1 MIKTADHRS
10 PSEVLPMID
19 ATVYKNVLGSF
30 PSGVTVITTQDDD
43 GSVVGLTASAF
54 SSLSM
59 DPPLVL
65 FCPNYSSGS
74 YPVLI
79 KNKRFAIHVLSG
91 GQQTEAYAFARKGK
105 DKAQGI
111 EWTLSELGN
120 PILANATAVIECEL
134 WREYDGGD
142 HAIIVGAVK
151 NLILPD
157 QPATP
162 MIYHKGKL
170 GALPTLT

>member
-1 MIKTADHRS
+1 
-10 PSEVLPMID
+10 MID

-65 FCPNYSSGS
+65 FCPNYSSDS

-105 DKAQGI
+105 ELEILQAVNTAQADEMPQFTQGQHAI
-111 EWTLSELGN
+111 GFAG
-120 PILANATAVIECEL
+120 PKQFTAVTM
-134 WREYDGGD
+134 
-142 HAIIVGAVK
+142 
-151 NLILPD
+151 
-157 QPATP
+157 QPRMP
-162 MIYHKGKL
+162 GNSQFHHHRPLFRKL
-170 GALPTLT
+170 FCFSLSFFSDIHMSVYFYRYCWV